1 MSNGYVIAGWVATL
15 SVIGMYAYR
24 TVVRSRLVAA
34 RLLAMRPDDGVE
46 PAADRIDRA
55 IDTQESSP

>member
-15 SVIGMYAYR
+15 AAIGMYAYR

-34 RLLAMRPDDGVE
+34 RLLAMHHDDGVE
-46 PAADRIDRA
+46 VAADRIDHA
-55 IDTQESSP
+55 IDAQMPSP